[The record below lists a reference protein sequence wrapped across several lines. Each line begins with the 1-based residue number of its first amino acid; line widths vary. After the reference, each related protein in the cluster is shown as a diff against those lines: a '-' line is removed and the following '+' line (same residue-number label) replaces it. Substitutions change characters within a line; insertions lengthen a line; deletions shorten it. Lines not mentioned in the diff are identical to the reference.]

1 MFGKNPIR
9 KITRDPNLLAVED
22 IFYTIQGEGP
32 YSGMPALFIRLS
44 GCNLACTFCD
54 TEFEQYAEK
63 PKTLAEILEFIG
75 TRFTEQQRKLV
86 VLTGGEPM
94 RQQLE
99 GLIAGLLLMGTRI
112 VQIETAGTVWQPAL
126 LGYIQTGRVVLVVSP
141 KTVSISGGIAENASH
156 FKYIIKAGEQSLDDG
171 LPNRGTQPHNVGKE
185 QRIWRPRREDYKPST
200 TSGLTMFP
208 TIWVSPCDEYDPARN
223 KLNMELCKNL
233 ALIYGYRISL
243 QTHKILGVA

>member
-9 KITRDPNLLAVED
+9 KITHDPNILAVED

-63 PKTLAEILEFIG
+63 PKTLGEILDFIG
-75 TRFTEQQRKLV
+75 TRFNEQQRKLV

-99 GLIAGLLLMGTRI
+99 ALIAGLILMGTQV

-126 LGYIQTGRVVLVVSP
+126 LDFIQANRVVLVVSP
-141 KTVSISGGIAENASH
+141 KTVSISGGVAQYARH
-156 FKYIIKAGEQSLDDG
+156 FKYIIKSGEQSLDDG
-171 LPNRGTQPHNVGKE
+171 LPNRGTQPHNIGKE
-185 QRIWRPRREDYKPST
+185 QRIWRPNPLDPIYITGK
-200 TSGLTMFP
+200 P
-208 TIWVSPCDEYDPARN
+208 TIWVSPCDEYDPVRN

-233 ALIYGYRISL
+233 ALVYGYRISL

>member
-9 KITRDPNLLAVED
+9 KITRDPNILAVED

-32 YSGMPALFIRLS
+32 YSGMPALFIRMS

-54 TEFEQYAEK
+54 TEFEKYAEK
-63 PKTLAEILEFIG
+63 PKTLGEVLEYIG
-75 TRFTEQQRKLV
+75 HFSEQQRRLV

-94 RQQLE
+94 RQDVE
-99 GLIAGLLLMGTRI
+99 GLIVGLLMMGTKI
-112 VQIETAGTVWQPAL
+112 VQIETAGTVWQRQL
-126 LGYIQTGRVVLVVSP
+126 LGFIQDGHVVLVVSP
-141 KTVSISGGIAENASH
+141 KTTSINATVALHSRH

-171 LPNRGTQPHNVGKE
+171 LPNRGTQPHNLGE
-185 QRIWRPRREDYKPST
+185 IQRIWRPDPGT
-200 TSGLTMFP
+200 ALWGVPP
-208 TIWVSPCDEYDPARN
+208 TIWVSPCDEYDAARN